1 MVKQLLHG
9 FKLLAGGLRSMCA
22 TRNDT
27 VLVVIDM
34 QPRFLPDRGD
44 TSSPEAMRALA
55 GVAREIVR
63 ARRRGMPIVLVEYRR
78 YAPTHPYLMKLLTE
92 PHYGRHR
99 VVRKGQ
105 MDGSKAVLFACRAM
119 GLGRPR
125 RFRVCGTYTHY
136 CVEETVLGLSRKR
149 PQDVVEVVTSA
160 CTDPSGNRWFA
171 FIPACTGA
179 NVSLV

>member
-1 MVKQLLHG
+1 M
-9 FKLLAGGLRSMCA
+9 FA
-22 TRNDT
+22 TRDDS

-44 TSSPEAMRALA
+44 TGSPEAMRALA

-78 YAPTHPYLMKLLTE
+78 YAPTHPYLMRLLSE
-92 PHYGRHR
+92 PDYELYR

-119 GLGRPR
+119 GIARPR

-136 CVEETVLGLSRKR
+136 CVEETVMGLARKR
-149 PQDVVEVVTSA
+149 PQALVQVVTAA

-171 FIPACTGA
+171 FIPACTRA